1 MHELQVQWA
10 ATHSWFAGT
19 RTMIGG
25 KNAVIVRDSYQ
36 REHTFASFSA
46 LKAWAK

>member
-10 ATHSWFAGT
+10 ATHTWFAGT
-19 RTMIGG
+19 RTMMDG
-25 KNAVIVRDSYQ
+25 KNAVIVRDAYQ
-36 REHTFASFSA
+36 REQTFSRFSA